1 MGRNFLALLVGID
14 NYPAN
19 LSNLRGCV
27 NDVNHLNE
35 YLKEHVALN
44 RCIETLKNSDA
55 TRDNIIR
62 LFRQHLG
69 KAGEN
74 DVVLFH
80 YSGHGSRELTA
91 PGFNRYS
98 SYRKGETLVCFDS
111 RSSGG
116 YDLADK
122 ELAVLLWEVA
132 KKNPHI
138 VVSMDCCHS
147 GSGTRRKPD
156 NANIAAVREIPGRFE
171 GNRDDTSRP
180 LESYL
185 EGFYKNMDTI
195 RIPQSRHVL
204 MAACDRQQRAYETK
218 DHRGFF
224 STALL
229 EVLTKS
235 GPDISYADL
244 FVRCRA
250 AIRKRVS
257 IQTPQFETFS
267 HFMPYTKFLDGRPL
281 EKRARYHVYYEK
293 DKWRMDG
300 GALHGLPAEAEK
312 VIEVALYPESAGDP
326 AADKT
331 AGYAKVSSLGA
342 QKSTLSLDFETSR
355 EDRYYAEIISLPVPP
370 LPVLLEG
377 DDQGK
382 NLVKNS
388 LPQWANFEFTDEP
401 GIAQYALSVRK
412 GRFLLSQKDKNL
424 LIRGAE
430 GDPRLCRE
438 YMFSILERVMQ
449 WERSLAL
456 QNHQTALNPEEVDF
470 KFFRV
475 LENGMEQECQGDLI
489 TLDFVNTGDGW
500 KEIHGRLRVR
510 NRAPQKLYVTLVYF
524 SEKFGIYILRNEPL
538 LPEKGFVTLWGEGKK
553 DYIKLP
559 EGIDEAEDNFK
570 LVVSTEPMDDFLL
583 VQPKLEL
590 EKIVSIKDPGDI
602 GEVNENKRERKRK
615 ITNDWFTKI
624 LTVKTIRQPHQVP
637 EADTLL
643 ADGQKTVTYVMLVT
657 FSFLFLNY
665 FSIFKGV

>member
-1 MGRNFLALLVGID
+1 VID
-14 NYPAN
+14 
-19 LSNLRGCV
+19 LQGCV
-27 NDVNHLNE
+27 NDVNHLKE
-35 YLKEHVALN
+35 YLKEHVVLN
-44 RCIETLKNSDA
+44 QCIEILKNSDA
-55 TRDNIIR
+55 TRGNIIQ

-91 PGFNRYS
+91 PEFNRYS
-98 SYRKGETLVCFDS
+98 SYRKGETLVCYDS

-122 ELAVLLWEVA
+122 ELAALLWEVA
-132 KKNPHI
+132 KKNPHM
-138 VVSMDCCHS
+138 VVSLDCCHS
-147 GSGTRRKPD
+147 GSGSRWKPD
-156 NANIAAVREIPGRFE
+156 DSNIAGVREIPGRFE
-171 GNRDDTSRP
+171 GNREDTPRP

-185 EGFYKNMDTI
+185 EGFYNSMDTI

-204 MAACDRQQRAYETK
+204 MAACSRHQRAYETK

-224 STALL
+224 SAALL

-267 HFMPYTKFLDGRPL
+267 HFMPYTKFLDGHPL
-281 EKRARYHVYYEK
+281 EKRARYHVYFEK
-293 DKWRMDG
+293 GKWRIDG
-300 GALHGLPAEAEK
+300 GALHGLATEAEK
-312 VIEVALYPESAGDP
+312 IIEVALYPESDREP
-326 AADKT
+326 SADKT
-331 AGYAKVSSLGA
+331 AGYANVSTLGA
-342 QKSTLSLDFETSR
+342 QKSTLHLDFESSR
-355 EDRYYAEIISLPVPP
+355 ETRYYAEIISLPVPP

-377 DDQGK
+377 DLEGK
-382 NLVKNS
+382 SLVKNS

-401 GIAQYALSVRK
+401 GIAQYVLSVRK

-430 GDPRLCRE
+430 GEPSLCRE
-438 YMFSILERVMQ
+438 YMFSLLERVIR

-456 QNHQTALNPEEVDF
+456 QNHQTAFDPEEVEF
-470 KFFRV
+470 KFFQV
-475 LENGMEQECQGDLI
+475 LENGTEKECQGDLI
-489 TLDFVNTGDGW
+489 TLDFVNTGDSW
-500 KEIHGRLRVR
+500 KEIRGRLRVR
-510 NRAPQKLYVTLVYF
+510 NRALQKLYVTLVYF
-524 SEKFGIYILRNEPL
+524 SEKFGVYILRNEPL
-538 LPEKGFVTLWGEGKK
+538 LPKKDFITLWGEGKK

-583 VQPKLEL
+583 VQPDLEL
-590 EKIVSIKDPGDI
+590 GKMVSIKNPGDI

-615 ITNDWFTKI
+615 INNDWFTKI
-624 LTVKTIRQPHQVP
+624 LTIKTIRQPHQAP

-643 ADGQKTVTYVMLVT
+643 ANGQRIVTSLMLVT
-657 FSFLFLNY
+657 FSFFFLNY

>member
-1 MGRNFLALLVGID
+1 MGRNFFALLVGID

-19 LSNLRGCV
+19 VSNLRGCV
-27 NDVNHLNE
+27 NDVNHLND

-55 TRDNIIR
+55 TRENIIR
-62 LFRQHLG
+62 MFRQHLG

-91 PGFNRYS
+91 PQFNRYS
-98 SYRKGETLVCFDS
+98 SYRKGETLVCYDS
-111 RSSGG
+111 RSRGG
-116 YDLADK
+116 HDLADK

-138 VVSMDCCHS
+138 VVSLDCCHS
-147 GSGTRRKPD
+147 GSGTRREPD
-156 NANIAAVREIPGRFE
+156 DSNIAAVREIPGRFE
-171 GNRDDTSRP
+171 DNRDDTSRP

-195 RIPQSRHVL
+195 RIPQGRHVL

-224 STALL
+224 TTALL

-235 GPDISYADL
+235 GSDISYADL

-250 AIRKRVS
+250 AILKQVS

-267 HFMPYTKFLDGRPL
+267 YFMPYTKFLDGRTL

-312 VIEVALYPESAGDP
+312 VIEVALYPESTGDP

-331 AGYAKVSSLGA
+331 AGYAKVSNLGA
-342 QKSTLSLDFETSR
+342 QKSTLSLDFETSQ
-355 EDRYYAEIISLPVPP
+355 EARYYAEIISLPVPP

-382 NLVKNS
+382 ILVKNS
-388 LPQWANFEFTDEP
+388 LPQGANFEFTDEP
-401 GIAQYALSVRK
+401 GIAQYMLSARK
-412 GRFLLSQKDKNL
+412 GRFLLSRKDTGL
-424 LIRGAE
+424 LIQGAE
-430 GDPRLCRE
+430 GEPSLCCR
-438 YMFSILERVMQ
+438 YMFSILERVIR
-449 WERSLAL
+449 WERSLVL
-456 QNHQTALNPEEVDF
+456 QNHKTALNPGEVDF
-470 KFFRV
+470 KFFQV
-475 LENGMEQECQGDLI
+475 HENGTEQECQGDPI
-489 TLDFVNTGDGW
+489 MLDFVNTGDGW
-500 KEIHGRLRVR
+500 KEIRFRLRVK
-510 NRAPQKLYVTLVYF
+510 NRAVQKLYITLVYF

-538 LPEKGFVTLWGEGKK
+538 LQGKDEITLWGDGEK

-559 EGIDEAEDNFK
+559 EGSDEVADTFK
-570 LVVSTEPMDDFLL
+570 LLVSTEPVDDFLL
-583 VQPKLEL
+583 MQTELEL
-590 EKIVSIKDPGDI
+590 GKIFSNQELMEMEQELEREKM
-602 GEVNENKRERKRK
+602 RK
-615 ITNDWFTKI
+615 ITNDWFTKT
-624 LTVKTIRQPHQVP
+624 LTVKTVR
-637 EADTLL
+637 
-643 ADGQKTVTYVMLVT
+643 KTNRT
-657 FSFLFLNY
+657 
-665 FSIFKGV
+665 GG